1 MKYSAQIC
9 TKAIEY
15 AAGSNKVKV
24 VLGQVDSDPTTS
36 IKQVIAR
43 LFNATESSAQIEILY
58 DYVNLDGSEGAPN
71 VHVILTWHKGVAG
84 FEVISVIAT
93 NP

>member
-1 MKYSAQIC
+1 MKYSVQIC

-15 AAGSNKVKV
+15 AAGSNKVKA
-24 VLGQVDSDPTTS
+24 VLGQVDSDPATT

-43 LFNATESSAQIEILY
+43 LFNVSETSAQIEIVY
-58 DYVNLDGSEGAPN
+58 DYIYYDGSEAAPN
-71 VHVILTWHKGVAG
+71 VHAILTWHKGVAG
-84 FEVISVIAT
+84 FEVNNVTIS